1 MGWGPG
7 IWIFHTASLV
17 LGQASGPLVGP
28 QMGTEDLLICLESP
42 LGCRSQLQ
50 LGNFLQ
56 PKLKI
61 TQHSIAILGNLSNT
75 FYQKPARLQV

>member
-1 MGWGPG
+1 MGSGLG

-28 QMGTEDLLICLESP
+28 EMGAEDMLICLESP
-42 LGCRSQLQ
+42 LGCR
-50 LGNFLQ
+50 NFLQ

-61 TQHSIAILGNLSNT
+61 TQHSVVILRRLSNT
-75 FYQKPARLQV
+75 FYQNPAHLQV